1 MTAAIESLLTEGH
14 QARRE
19 HRLDEARAIYTEA
32 VDWCRKYND
41 HSHLAQSLTRLGG
54 IERDLHKIDASLL
67 LYQEAVAI
75 YRTLD
80 DATRLAH
87 TIRHVGDI
95 LRESNQLAPAL
106 PCYEE
111 ALAIYRSHPETNTL
125 DLANTLRGF
134 ALFQAELGKPQEAI
148 EMWKEAGTLYN
159 RVWQE
164 PGSPYKEA
172 DLAPGIAESQRQIA
186 RLSTSLH

>member
-1 MTAAIESLLTEGH
+1 MTGAIESLLTQGH

-19 HRLDEARAIYTEA
+19 HCLDQARAIYTEA
-32 VDWCRKYND
+32 VAWCREYND
-41 HSHLAQSLTRLGG
+41 DGHLAQSLTRLGG
-54 IERDLHKIDASLL
+54 IERDLHKIDLSLR

-75 YRTLD
+75 YRTLG
-80 DATRLAH
+80 DATHLAH

-95 LRESNQLAPAL
+95 LRGSNQLVPAL

-111 ALAIYRSHPETNTL
+111 ALAIYRSHPQTNTL

-134 ALFQAELGKPQEAI
+134 ALLQAALGKPQEAI

-164 PGSPYKEA
+164 PGSPYKEG
-172 DLAPGIAESQRQIA
+172 DLSPGIAESQSQIA